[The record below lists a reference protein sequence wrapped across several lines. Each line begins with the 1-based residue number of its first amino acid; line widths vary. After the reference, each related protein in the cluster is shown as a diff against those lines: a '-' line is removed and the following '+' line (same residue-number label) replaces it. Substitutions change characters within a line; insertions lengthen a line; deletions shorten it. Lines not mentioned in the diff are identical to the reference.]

1 MFVDERKRQA
11 IANPRANAVPAGSAA
26 LAAQGRN
33 VQQGPA
39 NFAGSANGPKA
50 VRNGAMPP
58 PPVRTAPAPMPVA
71 QPAQVAN
78 RGFRGQTVQRPMI
91 QQMARAAPPNY
102 TLGADPRA
110 TGRNQNMAGS
120 NYGKQDT
127 SRFASAN
134 VRAGAV
140 PPLPTQASGMTVLD
154 GGRAGMS
161 QGGAGSV
168 QTRVDSR
175 TPGEFLVD
183 KRNEGRQLVEDA
195 NGRFFGALRDGPG
208 GNTVQDAAGDTYN
221 AIRTWDLNGVPVGG
235 SESDVDGGRPD
246 LTDPASVI
254 EWMTR
259 MGLDAASGAIG
270 PAAEFANKLNDVT
283 KPSLKGYFDN
293 FADLDNVKASGD
305 RFMDPEFYQKYD
317 DLQREQLQSDVDRNR
332 DAMMRTAL
340 SRQAGGGRGMS
351 GNFAGQVMDSSNRA
365 ISEGNR
371 GIAQDSLQRQL
382 SGTQAGAQ
390 MKQGAQAMIYDLM
403 NQGRTDPREILAF
416 ISEVAPEMASAAF
429 EFLGEAFPG

>member
-11 IANPRANAVPAGSAA
+11 IANPKAGAVPAGAAA
-26 LAAQGRN
+26 LAAQGRDAT
-33 VQQGPA
+33 QGPA
-39 NFAGSANGPKA
+39 NFAGTATGPKA

-58 PPVRTAPAPMPVA
+58 PPVRVAPAPMPVA

-91 QQMARAAPPNY
+91 QQMARAAPPIY
-102 TLGADPRA
+102 TVGSDPRV
-110 TGRNQNMAGS
+110 GPKQNMAGP

-140 PPLPTQASGMTVLD
+140 PPLPTQVSGMTVLD
-154 GGRAGMS
+154 GGRQGMS

-168 QTRVDSR
+168 QTRQDTLSMPNVNRPALTRDTFEELAGGVSSVGM
-175 TPGEFLVD
+175 PGSAV
-183 KRNEGRQLVEDA
+183 NNPSGSIPEG
-195 NGRFFGALRDGPG
+195 
-208 GNTVQDAAGDTYN
+208 
-221 AIRTWDLNGVPVGG
+221 
-235 SESDVDGGRPD
+235 
-246 LTDPASVI
+246 PASSSPEDVI
-254 EWMTR
+254 KWLTQMF
-259 MGLDAASGAIG
+259 LDAASGAIG
-270 PAAEFANKLNDVT
+270 PAADFANKLNDVT
-283 KPSLKGYFDN
+283 RPELLDYFGN

-305 RFMDPEFYQKYD
+305 RFMDPEFYKQYD
-317 DLQREQLQSDVDRNR
+317 NLQREQLRSDVDRNR

-416 ISEVAPEMASAAF
+416 ISEVAPEMMGSAL
-429 EFLGEAFPG
+429 EFLGELAPG